1 MEYDEHA
8 HGHQQVN
15 NSLENNPIPQNELL
29 EEELDVNQKMDSRA
43 TIKAK

>member
-1 MEYDEHA
+1 
-8 HGHQQVN
+8 VN

-29 EEELDVNQKMDSRA
+29 EEELDVSQKMDSRA